1 MNIDPITPSILHVT
15 ACEIDVSQDLQASQT
30 KSIAQLLQDEEKN
43 PQNQEEQ
50 NDQTPQSS
58 GTDRRD

>member
-43 PQNQEEQ
+43 QEEQ
-50 NDQTPQSS
+50 NGQTPQSS
-58 GTDRRD
+58 GTNRRD